1 MLLLLNKISFK
12 GMGDLLTSLL
22 LLKRRFSSPLAVVFN
37 INAVRLELFNLAL
50 VPFGIS
56 DTPLSSFL

>member
-1 MLLLLNKISFK
+1 
-12 GMGDLLTSLL
+12 MGDLLTSLL
-22 LLKRRFSSPLAVVFN
+22 LLKRRFSSPLVVVFN